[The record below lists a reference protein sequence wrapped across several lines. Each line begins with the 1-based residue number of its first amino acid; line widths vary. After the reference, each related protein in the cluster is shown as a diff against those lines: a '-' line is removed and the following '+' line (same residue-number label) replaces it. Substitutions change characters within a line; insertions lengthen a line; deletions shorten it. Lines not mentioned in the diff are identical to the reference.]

1 MKKSDNEPAKTPNDE
16 GDVAFVFF
24 EFLVEALVDAE
35 VEAEFLDAAELG
47 ELEKH
52 IADNKGDKI
61 LKILPLRLN
70 KTTTTQ
76 KIKLK

>member
-1 MKKSDNEPAKTPNDE
+1 ML
-16 GDVAFVFF
+16 
-24 EFLVEALVDAE
+24 EFLAEALVDAE
-35 VEAEFLDAAELG
+35 VEAEFLDAAKLG

-70 KTTTTQ
+70 KTTTPKKSNWSNYIT
-76 KIKLK
+76 I